1 MKLPL
6 PPILGGPAADDA
18 RFQTRG
24 LPVRCREFQAEL
36 GACEDLGTLEGLL
49 ATSKPLLA
57 MIEDESPD
65 WWFGVDT
72 PEQGIKEQI
81 AMKRKELTRETA

>member
-6 PPILGGPAADDA
+6 PPILDGPAGDDA

-36 GACEDLGTLEGLL
+36 ACCEDLGTLEGLL
-49 ATSKPLLA
+49 ITSKPILA
-57 MIEDESPD
+57 LIEDEAPD

-72 PEQGIKEQI
+72 PEQGIKYQI
-81 AMKRKELTRETA
+81 EAKRKELTR